1 MNTKELHDHGAASK
15 WQSLLTSSPG
25 FSLSHGGRKS
35 FHIEFAVFCQV
46 VTTLTLFKCNFL
58 VYEFELSMDSIHY
71 QHMPSSQFL
80 NYVAADL
87 NYYK

>member
-1 MNTKELHDHGAASK
+1 MQDHGGGSK
-15 WQSLLTSSPG
+15 CQSLLKSSPG
-25 FSLSHGGRKS
+25 FLLSHGRRKS
-35 FHIEFAVFCQV
+35 FHIKYVVFCQV
-46 VTTLTLFKCNFL
+46 VTTLTLFKYNFL

>member
-1 MNTKELHDHGAASK
+1 MFSSGFP
-15 WQSLLTSSPG
+15 LLC
-25 FSLSHGGRKS
+25 RERQS
-35 FHIEFAVFCQV
+35 FHIGLVVLCQV
-46 VTTLTLFKCNFL
+46 VATLTLFKCNFL

>member
-1 MNTKELHDHGAASK
+1 MGEAANASPFS
-15 WQSLLTSSPG
+15 SLLQAFPSAME
-25 FSLSHGGRKS
+25 GGQV
-35 FHIEFAVFCQV
+35 FHIKFVVFCQV
-46 VTTLTLFKCNFL
+46 ITTLTLFKCNFL
-58 VYEFELSMDSIHY
+58 VHEFELYMDSIHY

>member
-1 MNTKELHDHGAASK
+1 MNSKGQDHGGGSK
-15 WQSLLTSSPG
+15 CQFLLKSSPC
-25 FSLSHGGRKS
+25 FPLSHGGRKS

-58 VYEFELSMDSIHY
+58 VYEFELSMDLIHY